1 MHQEVQMQR
10 HGEAGP
16 PDGLA
21 EFVRFRSDG
30 LLRSAWL
37 LTGDAGRA
45 EDLVQ
50 KVLADAWRRWPAIAD
65 GGQPEA
71 YLRKAL
77 FTTYVAWWRRRW
89 RGQAPRLPTQDPG
102 YGDMA
107 VGSAD
112 RDAVCRALARLTRRQ
127 RAIVVLR
134 HVEGLSVARTAEILG
149 CPAST
154 VEAQERLA
162 SRMVQA
168 DPHLELFAVW
178 R

>member
-1 MHQEVQMQR
+1 MRR

-16 PDGLA
+16 PDGLV
-21 EFVRFRSDG
+21 EFVRVRSDG

-37 LTGDAGRA
+37 LTGDAKRA

-50 KVLADAWRRWPAIAD
+50 TVLADAWPRWPRIAD

-71 YLRKAL
+71 YLRRAL
-77 FTTYVAWWRRRW
+77 FTTYVSRWQWRW
-89 RGQAPRLPTQDPG
+89 RGQIPRPPTEDPG

-134 HVEGLSVARTAEILG
+134 CVEDLSVARTAEILG

-154 VEAQERLA
+154 VEAQQQKALRT
-162 SRMVQA
+162 VQA